1 VDDPSAHAEDD
12 VSAGEVDLDDDRPRA
27 HLGEQAFHVAFEGKC
42 DAMTDAVGASD
53 FDGFAD
59 VKGKVGRRNEAEP
72 QLARV
77 QRDRHVVGEKAD
89 DLHVPGVVAARYETI
104 FGSDEI
110 ERDHARFRADQRGRD
125 RGLNEHLIRGIVAI
139 DLDDVTEGDA
149 ASRLRL
155 GRIARERGPDLAQR
169 GRQNIAPCRHAIAE
183 PARFQRLELGGIVG
197 RLVDCLDEPVAVV
210 ILIFSPAASMALTI
224 YFARL

>member
-1 VDDPSAHAEDD
+1 MADA
-12 VSAGEVDLDDDRPRA
+12 AGAGDL
-27 HLGEQAFHVAFEGKC
+27 
-42 DAMTDAVGASD
+42 
-53 FDGFAD
+53 DGFAD

-89 DLHVPGVVAARYETI
+89 DLHVAGVVAARHQTI
-104 FGSDEI
+104 FGPDEI

-125 RGLNEHLIRGIVAI
+125 RGLNEHFIRGIVAI

-155 GRIARERGPDLAQR
+155 GRIARERAPDLAQR

-210 ILIFSPAASMALTI
+210 IFIFSPAASMALTL
-224 YFARL
+224 YPTRL